1 MVDTHIEQEV
11 FVQVIPMSQK
21 SIRCFAH
28 SISDEGFFFLL
39 LNLYDV
45 TDSRLLHQVW
55 LVTIG
60 NSQS

>member
-11 FVQVIPMSQK
+11 FVQVIPLSQK
-21 SIRCFAH
+21 A
-28 SISDEGFFFLL
+28 SDALHTPFQMRVFFFLL

-45 TDSRLLHQVW
+45 TDSRLLHQLW